1 VTAILTVD
9 EAAGRLRVSR
19 RTLYRL
25 VSAGRLRPIHPTPG
39 RTVFTEREIEAYL
52 ASLERRRVA

>member
-1 VTAILTVD
+1 MTAVLTVD
-9 EAAGRLRVSR
+9 EVAKRLRVSR

-25 VSAGRLRPIHPTPG
+25 VAAGRLRPIHPTPG
-39 RTVFTEREIEAYL
+39 RTAFTEREVEAYV

>member
-1 VTAILTVD
+1 VTAVLTVD
-9 EAAGRLRVSR
+9 EAAKRLRVSR

-25 VSAGRLRPIHPTPG
+25 VATGRIRVIHPTPG
-39 RTVFTEREIEAYL
+39 RTMVTERELDAYV